1 MNPNTI
7 KQDEVNR
14 LKDILEYEKNLNL
27 LLKQKEELMFIL
39 DQSKDEGYR
48 ALVDKQIDDINFC
61 IKIFK
66 REFESK

>member
-7 KQDEVNR
+7 KQDEVNK